1 VDLGICKYKPDAGPL
16 ARRLRASWAHWFADL
31 SGGDLPDDTALFAS
45 CAEHGLRPV
54 PNLRTSIAALRRFGA
69 EGGMDG
75 AIQWYSDCILRY
87 CDTYPVRDIE
97 VWGDADIAFIAGG
110 KANPLDYGRVL
121 TAVYWRVKS
130 ARPDVTIWTG
140 GFGAD
145 FAVNFVDDGV
155 ARHAP
160 EAFDVCNLHPFAS
173 LNPPDPGPYRATA
186 AIRID
191 RMRRTLD
198 KKAKG
203 QPFASTGFGL
213 PTVPFDGPP
222 PQAFGRYWRVAQGA
236 CAPLE
241 HEALAWYVT
250 LLELMRD
257 CGFLTVCL
265 LLDDFS
271 DGQVPRFQQWCGLR
285 REDGTEKAFVEGLCD
300 WGHTNAERKT

>member
-1 VDLGICKYKPDAGPL
+1 MDLGICKYKPDAGPL

-130 ARPDVTIWTG
+130 ARPDVTIWS
-140 GFGAD
+140 
-145 FAVNFVDDGV
+145 
-155 ARHAP
+155 ARP
-160 EAFDVCNLHPFAS
+160 CRTPTSAS
-173 LNPPDPGPYRATA
+173 MWWAYSRA
-186 AIRID
+186 
-191 RMRRTLD
+191 RRTTRR
-198 KKAKG
+198 
-203 QPFASTGFGL
+203 PC
-213 PTVPFDGPP
+213 
-222 PQAFGRYWRVAQGA
+222 GRSAR
-236 CAPLE
+236 
-241 HEALAWYVT
+241 
-250 LLELMRD
+250 
-257 CGFLTVCL
+257 
-265 LLDDFS
+265 
-271 DGQVPRFQQWCGLR
+271 
-285 REDGTEKAFVEGLCD
+285 
-300 WGHTNAERKT
+300 NANL